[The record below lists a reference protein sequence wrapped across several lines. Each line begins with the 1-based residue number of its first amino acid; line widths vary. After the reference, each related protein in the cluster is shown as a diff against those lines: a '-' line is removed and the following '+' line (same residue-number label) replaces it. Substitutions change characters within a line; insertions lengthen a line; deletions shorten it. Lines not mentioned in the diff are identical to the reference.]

1 MPQFKV
7 KVTGYDNCEWRH
19 TNSSTTI
26 EAKDL
31 EDAKIKANKWC
42 DDNFS
47 IDGYEW
53 YVDSITEI
61 KEEILQNDGSRN

>member
-1 MPQFKV
+1 MAKYKV
-7 KVTGYDNCEWRH
+7 EVKGFDNCEWRH
-19 TNSSTTI
+19 TNSSFTI

-31 EDAKIKANKWC
+31 KEAKEKANKWC

-53 YVDSITEI
+53 FVESVVEVNEDVHH
-61 KEEILQNDGSRN
+61 